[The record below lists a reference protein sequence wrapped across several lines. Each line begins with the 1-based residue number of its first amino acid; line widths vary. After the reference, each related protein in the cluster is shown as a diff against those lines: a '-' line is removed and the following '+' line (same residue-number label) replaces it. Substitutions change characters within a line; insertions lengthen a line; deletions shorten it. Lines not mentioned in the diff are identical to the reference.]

1 MQYLLLPFTHGI
13 DREAIDQALVMAEN
27 LSACLVCVAFI
38 PHSPDQRKGIR
49 LERIQQAKD
58 FLEYMHYRARQTGV
72 TLQRMELYVP
82 NLEES
87 ILRLSQ
93 EMNNAPIL
101 LFTRHERGI
110 LLGLSTIRRVM
121 EDERSRYYLLLLTQR
136 HGSITLPQFLQPLL
150 QKYQGAPKAPVLR
163 FLGPHRADPE
173 SMLLGSH
180 RLWDNRSGSKS
191 FLESNL

>member
-1 MQYLLLPFTHGI
+1 MQYLLLPFTHSI
-13 DREAIDQALVMAEN
+13 DREAIDQALVMAKN

-38 PHSPDQRKGIR
+38 PLPADRHKGIR

-58 FLEYMHYRARQTGV
+58 FLEYMHYRTQQAGV
-72 TLQRMELYVP
+72 VLQRMELCVP

-93 EMNNAPIL
+93 EMDNAPIL
-101 LFTRHERGI
+101 LFTRHERGV
-110 LLGLSTIRRVM
+110 LLDLPTIRKVL

-136 HGSITLPQFLQPLL
+136 HGGIALPQFLQPLL
-150 QKYQGAPKAPVLR
+150 QKYQGTPKAPTLH
-163 FLGPHRADPE
+163 FIGPQPVDPE

-180 RLWDNRSGSKS
+180 RLLDIKNGKQP
-191 FLESNL
+191 FLRHNL

>member
-1 MQYLLLPFTHGI
+1 MQYLLLPFTHSI

-38 PHSPDQRKGIR
+38 PCSPDKHKGIR

-58 FLEYMHYRARQTGV
+58 FLEYMYYRARQTGV

-93 EMNNAPIL
+93 EMDNAPIL

-110 LLGLSTIRRVM
+110 LLDLSTIRNVI
-121 EDERSRYYLLLLTQR
+121 EDERSRYYLLLLAQH
-136 HGSITLPQFLQPLL
+136 HGSIALPQFLQPLL
-150 QKYQGAPKAPVLR
+150 QKYQGTAKAPALR

-180 RLWDNRSGSKS
+180 RLLDIRNGSQPFLRSN
-191 FLESNL
+191 F

>member
-27 LSACLVCVAFI
+27 FSACLVCVAFI
-38 PHSPDQRKGIR
+38 PCSPDKHKGIR

-58 FLEYMHYRARQTGV
+58 FLEYMYYRARQAGIK
-72 TLQRMELYVP
+72 LQRMELYIP

-93 EMNNAPIL
+93 EMDNAPIL

-110 LLGLSTIRRVM
+110 LLELSTIRSVV
-121 EDERSRYYLLLLTQR
+121 EDERSRYYLLLLARR
-136 HGSITLPQFLQPLL
+136 HGSIALPQFLQPLL
-150 QKYQGAPKAPVLR
+150 QKYQGTAKAPALR
-163 FLGPHRADPE
+163 FLGPQHANPE

-180 RLWDNRSGSKS
+180 RLLDIRNGNQS
-191 FLESNL
+191 FLRSNF